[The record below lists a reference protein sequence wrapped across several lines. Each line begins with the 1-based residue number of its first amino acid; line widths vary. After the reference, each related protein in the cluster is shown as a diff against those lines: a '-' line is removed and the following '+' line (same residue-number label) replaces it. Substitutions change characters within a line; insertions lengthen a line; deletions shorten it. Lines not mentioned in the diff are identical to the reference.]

1 MTAKPAHGLRQGI
14 MPLYAPTPGRGGYC
28 QRKRSL
34 MNDRHLLGKKSWN
47 VYNAD
52 NIARVRR
59 DEAAAKA
66 AEEAEEQRMQ
76 EIDAQ
81 RRLAILRG
89 EEPPPLPEREE
100 PNAIVPSST
109 REAESGY
116 PNTARP
122 RRQRKK
128 PGEDDTDFELRLARE
143 QTEASSANALEQT
156 RNPTSSA
163 PIVDR
168 AGHIDLL
175 GDEKARAHTERNE
188 DAERDA
194 RAKRREI
201 EDQYR
206 MRLANAA
213 GKGAVSEPW
222 YSQSDHAAVAAP
234 SKDVWGN
241 EDPRRKERQA
251 QRLIANDPL
260 AIMKQASAKMKEL
273 KQQRQ
278 KIAEEREKELKQLR
292 KEEKRREKEKRREER
307 VKRGHRRR
315 SGSRSRSRSPR
326 RESHRDR
333 HHRGDEHG
341 KDYERKRHRDEDRV
355 GHGSHGDRDHRGDG
369 HGRDHERKRHRDED
383 HARRGSHGD
392 RGHRGDGDSRD
403 PEQKRHREQEHVRR
417 HGSRSPE
424 RRSRHHRND

>member
-1 MTAKPAHGLRQGI
+1 
-14 MPLYAPTPGRGGYC
+14 MPL
-28 QRKRSL
+28 
-34 MNDRHLLGKKSWN
+34 HLLGKKSWN

-315 SGSRSRSRSPR
+315 SEMKTVSDTDHTETGTTVETGMGGTMNGSGTETKTMRAEDLMEIGAIAGMAIAGTLNRSGT
-326 RESHRDR
+326 ES
-333 HHRGDEHG
+333 
-341 KDYERKRHRDEDRV
+341 KSTCAAMV
-355 GHGSHGDRDHRGDG
+355 LAPPSADRDIT
-369 HGRDHERKRHRDED
+369 ETTNDEIPQGVKY
-383 HARRGSHGD
+383 A
-392 RGHRGDGDSRD
+392 
-403 PEQKRHREQEHVRR
+403 PL
-417 HGSRSPE
+417 
-424 RRSRHHRND
+424 N